1 MHDTNGDRDKNRN
14 QGEGDRESARRYNEA
29 VRETV
34 ESGEVERREDERRGS
49 DDPELREAEEEG
61 KERARERDPEVSRD
75 YRKPS

>member
-1 MHDTNGDRDKNRN
+1 MDDRKTDQHRERN

-34 ESGEVERREDERRGS
+34 ESGEVERREQERREA
-49 DDPELREAEEEG
+49 DDPALRDAEETG
-61 KERARERDPEVSRD
+61 KARARERDPEVPRD